1 MRIVVDDRERRSG
14 IIDYLRDAGAEVSV
28 RRLLYGD
35 YLIGGQ
41 LVVERK
47 TAHDFP
53 LSVMSGR
60 VFRQIR
66 ELKKLRLRVALLI
79 EGNPYKTACTI
90 KPVAIRGA
98 ILSIASIWQMPVIFS
113 ESTQD
118 SAAIFQILAG
128 QLENARTTVPQ
139 RTILRPKKLINR
151 QLYIIQGLPGV
162 GAKLSHRMLSHFKTV
177 SGVFSAAPGA
187 LVEVDG
193 LGAEKARQIREALDT
208 VFEG

>member
-14 IIDYLRDAGAEVSV
+14 IIDFLRDAGAEVIV
-28 RRLLYGD
+28 KRLLYGD
-35 YLIGGQ
+35 YLIDGQ

-47 TAHDFP
+47 TARDFA

-66 ELKKLRLRVALLI
+66 ELKKLHLRVVLLI
-79 EGNPYKTACTI
+79 EGDPYRTAIAI
-90 KPVAIRGA
+90 KPFAIRGA
-98 ILSIASIWQMPVIFS
+98 ILSISGIWQLPVIFS
-113 ESTQD
+113 ESAQD
-118 SAAIFQILAG
+118 SVAIFRILSG
-128 QLENARTTVPQ
+128 QLANARITVPQ

-162 GAKLSHRMLSHFKTV
+162 GAKLSHGMLSHFKTV
-177 SGVFSAAPGA
+177 FGVFSAAPEV

-193 LGAEKARQIREALDT
+193 LGAQKARQIREVLDT
-208 VFEG
+208 AYEE